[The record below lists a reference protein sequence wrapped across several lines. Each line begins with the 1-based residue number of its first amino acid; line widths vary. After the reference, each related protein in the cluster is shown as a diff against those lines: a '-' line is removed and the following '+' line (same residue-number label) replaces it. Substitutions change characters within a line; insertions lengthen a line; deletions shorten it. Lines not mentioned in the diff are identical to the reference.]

1 MGELV
6 HILTALI
13 GIENLFNMG
22 ICHDVLIFPLIKLL
36 RGIDKV
42 NITIGAVLFENDN
55 CRRNTG
61 VKENISRQTDNRING
76 TFFQQSLTNGP
87 FSITTEEHPVR

>member
-22 ICHDVLIFPLIKLL
+22 ICHDVLIFPFIKLL

-55 CRRNTG
+55 RRRNTG

-76 TFFQQSLTNGP
+76 TLF
-87 FSITTEEHPVR
+87 

>member
-13 GIENLFNMG
+13 GIENLLNMG
-22 ICHDVLIFPLIKLL
+22 ICHDILILPLIKLL

-55 CRRNTG
+55 RRRNTG
-61 VKENISRQTDNRING
+61 VKEDISRQTNNRINS
-76 TFFQQSLTNGP
+76 TFFQ
-87 FSITTEEHPVR
+87 